1 MKKLPRLLASAIACA
16 TLALSACSPSPLKLS
31 DSEAT
36 LTPTQASTQ
45 YSAGLASYYSQ
56 KVDWTKCGE
65 FECATVKVP
74 LDYANPQGESISLA
88 LKKREA
94 DGIKKGTLFINPGG
108 PGGSGVDLVN
118 SVSRMFSSDLLRSY
132 DVVGF
137 DPRGVSRST
146 AVDCLTDS
154 ETDAMRAS
162 NEGASLAKGIS
173 EKCSKKTNPVALL
186 DHIDTPSAAKDLD
199 ILRQLSGDS
208 KLNYLGYSYGTYLG
222 ATYADLFPSN
232 VGRMVL
238 DGAVDPTLSAHQ
250 VSLGQAKGFENSL
263 RGYVAY
269 CLKRSSCP
277 LTGSVDDGVKQVR
290 TFLEGLRKSPLKTS
304 DPERPLT
311 YSLAVSAV
319 IGPLY
324 ADSIWDTLTMALSQG
339 MKKHDGSMLLRIA
352 DLLASRDDKGHYT
365 DNSAV
370 AIIAI
375 NCLDYPVQGDK
386 TTWANQAK
394 ELTQA
399 SPTFGASMAGS
410 DEMCQLW
417 GHKATHERTAL
428 TAKGSAPILVVGTTG
443 DPATPYEWAQSLN
456 KQLSNSRLL
465 TWKGWGHTAYGRA
478 DNCITKAVDNY
489 LLSGTLPADN
499 KTCGNTDTTVK

>member
-1 MKKLPRLLASAIACA
+1 MKKLPRLLASAVACA

-65 FECATVKVP
+65 FKCATVKVP

-94 DGIKKGTLFINPGG
+94 DGTKKGTLFINPGG

-222 ATYADLFPSN
+222 ATYADLFP
-232 VGRMVL
+232 RRRALRTLCADMWL
-238 DGAVDPTLSAHQ
+238 TALSA
-250 VSLGQAKGFENSL
+250 
-263 RGYVAY
+263 
-269 CLKRSSCP
+269 
-277 LTGSVDDGVKQVR
+277 
-290 TFLEGLRKSPLKTS
+290 
-304 DPERPLT
+304 
-311 YSLAVSAV
+311 LAA
-319 IGPLY
+319 
-324 ADSIWDTLTMALSQG
+324 
-339 MKKHDGSMLLRIA
+339 R
-352 DLLASRDDKGHYT
+352 
-365 DNSAV
+365 
-370 AIIAI
+370 
-375 NCLDYPVQGDK
+375 
-386 TTWANQAK
+386 
-394 ELTQA
+394 
-399 SPTFGASMAGS
+399 
-410 DEMCQLW
+410 
-417 GHKATHERTAL
+417 
-428 TAKGSAPILVVGTTG
+428 
-443 DPATPYEWAQSLN
+443 
-456 KQLSNSRLL
+456 
-465 TWKGWGHTAYGRA
+465 
-478 DNCITKAVDNY
+478 
-489 LLSGTLPADN
+489 LPARL
-499 KTCGNTDTTVK
+499 TTA